1 MEEPSIV
8 PFKKK
13 KKKRAINSFRHA
25 RQTCDFSRWG
35 KNLLHLIIQFPPIFS
50 HVTIDIYLI
59 FKYHMSYKNRKKQ
72 ILSYRCDVNMD
83 ERAKI

>member
-8 PFKKK
+8 PFKK

-50 HVTIDIYLI
+50 QRMTIDIYLI
-59 FKYHMSYKNRKKQ
+59 FKYHMCYKNRKKQ